1 MDAIQLYDKATEE
14 LIGTILI
21 TAKNPTELI
30 QRAWR
35 EFQQTRSSNSDDEGD
50 IYDFINAYPSMDM
63 EIVNLE
69 FYQP

>member
-1 MDAIQLYDKATEE
+1 MDAIQLYDKFSEE

-21 TAKNPTELI
+21 THKNPTELI
-30 QRAWR
+30 QKAWR
-35 EFQQTRSSNSDDEGD
+35 EFQQTRNSNNEKEWD